1 MSSLLSIQEA
11 SNCSIFFLHYKTKL
25 NMGRSEGLKRHKYI
39 MIIKSLKLY
48 KQVGVLPIRIVKS
61 NVSSVGPSLAL
72 RA

>member
-1 MSSLLSIQEA
+1 
-11 SNCSIFFLHYKTKL
+11 
-25 NMGRSEGLKRHKYI
+25 MGRSEGLKRHKYI